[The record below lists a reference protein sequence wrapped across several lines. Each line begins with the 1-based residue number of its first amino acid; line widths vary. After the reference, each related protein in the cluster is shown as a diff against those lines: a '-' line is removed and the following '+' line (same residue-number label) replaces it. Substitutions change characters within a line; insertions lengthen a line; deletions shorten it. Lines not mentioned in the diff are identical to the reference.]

1 MTYQDEDARKLQ
13 LVLAQRPSLLQNIC
27 DETGGLEMNVDRMP
41 AMTARDRIMQDSRK
55 ARSTKQRSFCSCS
68 TITRER
74 GTSYSMGAV
83 RLSKSSMA
91 SSKHSASCP
100 LYIGTEATTTIELK
114 MTYYGRLLANT
125 VRATISFTN
134 GAGGVSISPCLRLR
148 AMVSNSSPAFQL
160 LDEKTLDAR
169 FGRTQP
175 SQPNELCEYF
185 ESALQQLYELFQ
197 AKVASPTDINED
209 GETLIT
215 VSKSVSSERLD
226 TDACEKIL
234 CRSSNLLVHYHIEA
248 FQSFRTLLMGLVAV
262 GVPLNE
268 TGVSGS

>member
-68 TITRER
+68 TIIRER
-74 GTSYSMGAV
+74 GTSYSMGGV
-83 RLSKSSMA
+83 RLFKSSME

-125 VRATISFTN
+125 VRATISFTT
-134 GAGGVSISPCLRLR
+134 GAGGISISPCLRLR
-148 AMVSNSSPAFQL
+148 ALVPKSSPAFQL
-160 LDEKTLDAR
+160 LDRKALSAR
-169 FGRTQP
+169 FGWTSP
-175 SQPNELCEYF
+175 TNEPCKYF

-197 AKVASPTDINED
+197 ARVASPTDISED

-226 TDACEKIL
+226 TDVCEQTL
-234 CRSSNLLVHYHIEA
+234 CRSSDLLMYNHGEA
-248 FQSFRTLLMGLVAV
+248 FQSFRTLLTGLVAV

-268 TGVSGS
+268 AGVSGS